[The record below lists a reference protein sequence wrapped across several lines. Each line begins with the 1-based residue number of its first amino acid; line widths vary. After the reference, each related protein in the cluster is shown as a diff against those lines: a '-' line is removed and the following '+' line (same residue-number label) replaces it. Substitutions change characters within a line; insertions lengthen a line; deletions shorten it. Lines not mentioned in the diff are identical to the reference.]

1 MTNSVLLSRRSFSMS
16 LVGLLLC
23 SCASRPVSGAL
34 VPTDKPAPGAKDHK
48 ILIATTRSRT
58 DTPNT
63 LFDGERS
70 GGRDFAQAV
79 ISVPPT
85 HVSGAIEWP
94 AVLPGDPAKEMV
106 PRSTGYLEDATAFR
120 QALKSELA
128 ARPPKDRSVML
139 FIHGY
144 NTLFA
149 EGLYRF
155 TQVVH
160 DSAFPGVPVLFTWAS
175 RGDVRDYVYDLNS
188 ATVARDELQATLED
202 LAASGAA
209 EINILA
215 HSMGTWLLMET
226 LRQMTPAQR
235 SRINQVVLAAPDI
248 DLDVFKDQMQ
258 RIGKL
263 KSPLILLLSRDDRAL
278 GVSRLIA
285 GGMARVGGYDDDAAL
300 AKLGAVVVDLTDL
313 KGPDPTNHSK
323 FAALAAIAPQLSSV
337 LGQNKLDV
345 PNGDG
350 GALASTGRTLGSFVT
365 GTVNIAVTLPVTLV
379 TTPVEIVMGGR

>member
-1 MTNSVLLSRRSFSMS
+1 M
-16 LVGLLLC
+16 
-23 SCASRPVSGAL
+23 
-34 VPTDKPAPGAKDHK
+34 PTDKPAPGAKDHK

-70 GGRDFAQAV
+70 SGRDFAQAV
-79 ISVPPT
+79 ISVPAT

-94 AVLPGDPAKEMV
+94 TVLPGDPTREMV
-106 PRSTGYLEDATAFR
+106 PRSAGYLKDAAAFR
-120 QALKSELA
+120 KELRAELA
-128 ARPPKDRSVML
+128 ARPPKQRSVML

-160 DSAFPGVPVLFTWAS
+160 DADFPGVPVLFTWAS
-175 RGDVRDYVYDLNS
+175 RGDVTEYVYDLNS

-202 LAASGAA
+202 LAASGATQ
-209 EINILA
+209 INVLA

-235 SRINQVVLAAPDI
+235 GRINQVVLAAPDI

-263 KSPLILLLSRDDRAL
+263 KSP
-278 GVSRLIA
+278 
-285 GGMARVGGYDDDAAL
+285 
-300 AKLGAVVVDLTDL
+300 
-313 KGPDPTNHSK
+313 
-323 FAALAAIAPQLSSV
+323 
-337 LGQNKLDV
+337 
-345 PNGDG
+345 
-350 GALASTGRTLGSFVT
+350 
-365 GTVNIAVTLPVTLV
+365 
-379 TTPVEIVMGGR
+379 

>member
-1 MTNSVLLSRRSFSMS
+1 M
-16 LVGLLLC
+16 
-23 SCASRPVSGAL
+23 
-34 VPTDKPAPGAKDHK
+34 PTDKPAPGAKDHK

-70 GGRDFAQAV
+70 SGRDFAQAV
-79 ISVPPT
+79 ISVPAT

-94 AVLPGDPAKEMV
+94 TVLPGDPTREMV
-106 PRSTGYLEDATAFR
+106 PRSAGYLKDAAAFR
-120 QALKSELA
+120 KELRAELA
-128 ARPPKDRSVML
+128 ARPPKQRSVML

-160 DSAFPGVPVLFTWAS
+160 DADFPGVPVLFTWAS
-175 RGDVRDYVYDLNS
+175 RGDVTEYVYDLNS

-202 LAASGAA
+202 LAASGATQ
-209 EINILA
+209 INVLA

-235 SRINQVVLAAPDI
+235 GRINQVVLAAPDI

-278 GVSRLIA
+278 GFSQLIA
-285 GGMARVGGYDDDAAL
+285 GGKARVGGYDDEAAL

-313 KGPDPTNHSK
+313 KGPDAINHSK
-323 FAALAAIAPQLSSV
+323 FAALAAIAPQLSAV

-379 TTPVEIVMGGR
+379 TTPVEIVTGGR